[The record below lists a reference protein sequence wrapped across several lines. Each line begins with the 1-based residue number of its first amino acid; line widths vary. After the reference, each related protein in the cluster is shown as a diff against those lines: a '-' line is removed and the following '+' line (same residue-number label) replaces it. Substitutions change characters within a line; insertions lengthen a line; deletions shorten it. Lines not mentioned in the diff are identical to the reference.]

1 MFPERLVSQYVNI
14 TANKENGMGQQE
26 QAQIIKM
33 PQIAKKEVQAYQQS
47 TFEKAGLMG
56 PPTGVSIMCWS
67 YDSRYLA
74 TKCDQ
79 LPQVTWIWD
88 I

>member
-14 TANKENGMGQQE
+14 SANKENGIAQQDGA
-26 QAQIIKM
+26 AQIIKM
-33 PQIAKKEVQAYQQS
+33 PQIAKKDVQAYQQS

-56 PPTGVSIMCWS
+56 PPTGVSIMSWS

-74 TKCDQ
+74 TKCD
-79 LPQVTWIWD
+79 
-88 I
+88 